1 MSAKNLSEK
10 RHILG
15 RPLVYDIGI
24 WGIGYLPKGLAY
36 AVAERIGELSYF
48 FYKKARRNIQD
59 NLSHVLPEATPGKLT
74 SLALSTFRNYSKYL
88 VDYGRFNNLCID
100 TLFKEVVHVD
110 GTKNIDEA
118 LARGKGLIMLTAHL
132 GNWELGGIFFGRQ
145 DIKINVLTAS
155 DDVAELDEIRNR
167 YRKFHNINTIVL
179 GDSPFDILEVLNAL
193 RRNEIVAMLVDRG
206 GMDGPTVPFFGK
218 SVTFPEGPILLA
230 KETGAPIIPGF
241 VLREKDGY
249 RAVAESP
256 IYYDELAGAS
266 QRGNEMIARTVLEV
280 FERYIRKYPDQ
291 WYNFVPF

>member
-1 MSAKNLSEK
+1 MRTENLGEK

-15 RPLVYDIGI
+15 RPLVYDIGM
-24 WGIGYLPKGLAY
+24 WGVGYLPRGFSY
-36 AVAERIGELSYF
+36 AVADRVGELSYL
-48 FYKKARRNIQD
+48 FYKKARQNIQD
-59 NLSHVLPEATPGKLT
+59 NLRYVLPDATPKKLT
-74 SLALSTFRNYSKYL
+74 SLALNTFRNYSKYL

-100 TLFKEVVHVD
+100 TLFKEVVHID
-110 GTKNIDEA
+110 GTDNIDLA

-155 DDVAELDEIRNR
+155 DNIAELDEIRNR

-241 VLREKDGY
+241 VLREQDGY

-256 IYYDELAGAS
+256 IYYEALAGDT
-266 QRGNEMIARTVLEV
+266 QKDQERIACSVLRV
-280 FERYIRKYPDQ
+280 FENYIRRYPDQ